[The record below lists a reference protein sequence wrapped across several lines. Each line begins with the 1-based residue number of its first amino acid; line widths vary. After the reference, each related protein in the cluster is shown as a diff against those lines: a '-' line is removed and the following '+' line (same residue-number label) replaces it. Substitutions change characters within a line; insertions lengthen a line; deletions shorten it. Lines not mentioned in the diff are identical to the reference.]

1 MKKEINILIVSNDEN
16 SCQMLFDSL
25 EKKDC
30 KVTVANSEVAATQK
44 IKEKDFNLNL
54 VDLKFGLKAL
64 KAISEIK
71 KEIMTIVVVDLA
83 SVDTAAL
90 AMNAGAYTYLTKPFN
105 EDLLIM
111 TIKMALKTQRLFLE
125 NRQLSQELK
134 EKDEDLSDLNQ
145 YVKLRN
151 KQIADIH
158 KTYAGMLSSSETDK
172 KFDLIVN
179 ILHKL
184 FDAQT
189 VSLML
194 LNEETGKLEI
204 AKAIGLSKEVIENT
218 AVEIGGEVAGLV
230 AERRGPILVNNIEED
245 SRFSRHARSHY
256 KSKSFMSS
264 PLLLKGK
271 IIGVLNCTDRLTGE
285 TFTTDDLNLLKTV
298 SSYFASVVY
307 QARLSEELSSSF
319 QRLEK
324 TSILDDLT
332 DALNRRHFNERLELE
347 LERAKRY
354 DLPLSLLMIGL
365 DNFKSVN
372 DMHGRRVGGFVLKEL
387 VRHFKSM
394 MRGVDIV
401 GRYGDEKFALLLPN
415 TEIEGAKRTAE
426 RIRTNIATHT
436 FVKDNYSGRLT
447 INVGVASF
455 KAGEIPTGK
464 ELIKEA
470 DDKLSKVKEEEH
482 NRVGW

>member
-1 MKKEINILIVSNDEN
+1 MRKEIDILVVSDDEN
-16 SCQMLFDSL
+16 SCKMLCDSL
-25 EKKDC
+25 EKKGC
-30 KVTVANSEVAATQK
+30 KVTAVNGEMAATQK
-44 IKEKDFNLNL
+44 IKEKDFNLSL
-54 VDLKFGLKAL
+54 VDLKFGLKVL

-71 KEIMTIVVVDLA
+71 KDIMTIVMVDCA
-83 SVDTAAL
+83 SIDMAAL

-111 TIKMALKTQRLFLE
+111 TIKRALTTQGLLGE
-125 NRQLSQELK
+125 NRQLLQELK
-134 EKDEDLSDLNQ
+134 GKDEDLSDLNQ
-145 YVKLRN
+145 YIELRN
-151 KQIADIH
+151 KQLSDIH
-158 KTYAGMLSSSETDK
+158 KTYASMLSFSEADK

-184 FDAQT
+184 FEAQT
-189 VSLML
+189 ISLML
-194 LNEETGKLEI
+194 INEKTGKLEI

-218 AVEIGGEVAGLV
+218 AVEIGGEIAGLV
-230 AERRGPILVNNIEED
+230 AERRGPILVNNIEKD

-256 KSKSFMSS
+256 KSKSFISS

-285 TFTTDDLNLLKTV
+285 TFTTDDLTLLKTV
-298 SSYFASVVY
+298 SSYFASVIH
-307 QARLSEELSSSF
+307 QARVSEELKSSF

-332 DALNRRHFNERLELE
+332 DALNRRHFNERLGLE

-354 DLPLSLLMIGL
+354 DLPLSLLMIDI

-372 DMHGRRVGGFVLKEL
+372 EMHGHQVGGFVLKEM
-387 VRHFKSM
+387 VKHFKSM
-394 MRGVDIV
+394 MRSVDMV
-401 GRYGDEKFALLLPN
+401 GRYSDEKFALLLPN

-426 RIRTNIATHT
+426 RIKSNIATCT
-436 FVKDNYSGRLT
+436 FVKDNYSGRLS

-455 KAGEIPTGK
+455 KAGEILNRG

-470 DDKLSKVKEEEH
+470 DDKLSKAKQEGR